1 MASEAGLNIGGPSR
15 GEMKVETA
23 GDLIFWTYF
32 MIDWKK
38 VQQTPSD
45 QRCSE
50 CGTLMNKAEQAVDS
64 KGQRFDCYV
73 CHTDRRVIWLKAR

>member
-1 MASEAGLNIGGPSR
+1 
-15 GEMKVETA
+15 MKVERA

-45 QRCSE
+45 QICSE
-50 CGTLMNKAEQAVDS
+50 CGSQMNRAEQATDS

-73 CHTDRRVIWLKAR
+73 CHTDKRVIWLKAR